1 MENQDQQSPQ
11 QSPEGRA
18 PMALNASAGS
28 TYGQPLSECEDVQ
41 FLRGQVEHLYQLLD
55 DIDTASDMFK
65 PCDSNK
71 GSFEAF
77 YEYAM
82 RRQAAKS
89 DKLESDGYKLHLS
102 NTESNHEMKGVKNER
117 L

>member
-1 MENQDQQSPQ
+1 MDKLPEPTTP

-28 TYGQPLSECEDVQ
+28 TYGQPLSECEDVK
-41 FLRGQVEHLYQLLD
+41 FLREQVKHLYQVLD

-65 PCDSNK
+65 PCDANK

-77 YEYAM
+77 YKYAM
-82 RRQAAKS
+82 RQQARKN
-89 DKLESDGYKLHLS
+89 DKLESDGYDLHLS
-102 NTESNHEMKGVKNER
+102 NK
-117 L
+117 